1 MVGWLRI
8 AYRCARLVAAVG
20 GSRVTPST
28 VTLCGLLLSVGVP
41 VAAAFGGVAALAGAA
56 LVLLS
61 ALADSVD
68 GALAVI
74 TRRASRLGH
83 VLDSVAD
90 RLSEAAW
97 GFAVWLLGA
106 PAWLAIL
113 ITALGWLHEYIR
125 ARATLAGMRGIGA
138 VTVAE
143 RPTRVIMMASTLTVT
158 GVAGVAWPAL
168 VPASVTLSATIWALL
183 AEVGVIQLWYAV
195 RRALR

>member
-1 MVGWLRI
+1 V
-8 AYRCARLVAAVG
+8 
-20 GSRVTPST
+20 
-28 VTLCGLLLSVGVP
+28 LSLGVP
-41 VAAAFGGVAALAGAA
+41 LAAWIGGTAALSAGVA

-97 GFAVWLLGA
+97 GLAVWLLGA

-113 ITALGWLHEYIR
+113 ITGLGWLHEYVR
-125 ARATLAGMRGIGA
+125 ARATLAGMRDIGA
-138 VTVAE
+138 VTVCE
-143 RPTRVIMMASTLTVT
+143 RPTRVIMMAVTLTAT
-158 GVAGVAWPAL
+158 GVAGNVWPGLTETA
-168 VPASVTLSATIWALL
+168 VVGSATIWALV
-183 AEVGVIQLWYAV
+183 AEIGLFQLWQAV
-195 RRALR
+195 RRALGETVRTGGHRA

>member
-1 MVGWLRI
+1 
-8 AYRCARLVAAVG
+8 VATIG
-20 GSRVTPST
+20 GPRVTPSAI
-28 VTLCGLLLSVGVP
+28 TLCGLALSLGVP
-41 VAAAFGGVAALAGAA
+41 VAAGIGGTVPLVAGVA

-97 GFAVWLLGA
+97 GLAVWLLGA
-106 PAWLAIL
+106 PAVLAIM

-125 ARATLAGMRGIGA
+125 ARATLAGMRDIGA
-138 VTVAE
+138 VTVCE
-143 RPTRVIMMASTLTVT
+143 RPTRVIMMAITLA
-158 GVAGVAWPAL
+158 VAAVVDAAWL
-168 VPASVTLSATIWALL
+168 PASIWTGL
-183 AEVGVIQLWYAV
+183 AIVGLVQLCLAV
-195 RRALR
+195 RRSLR

>member
-1 MVGWLRI
+1 M
-8 AYRCARLVAAVG
+8 AAW
-20 GSRVTPST
+20 
-28 VTLCGLLLSVGVP
+28 
-41 VAAAFGGVAALAGAA
+41 FGGGAALAGVA

-97 GFAVWLLGA
+97 GLAVWLLGA

-113 ITALGWLHEYIR
+113 ITAMGWLHEYVR
-125 ARATLAGMRGIGA
+125 ARATLAGMRDIGA
-138 VTVAE
+138 VTMAE
-143 RPTRVIMMASTLTVT
+143 RPTRVIMVAVTLTAT
-158 GVAGVAWPAL
+158 GVADLAWPTRVA
-168 VPASVTLSATIWALL
+168 AAATLSATIWALL
-183 AEVGVIQLWYAV
+183 AVIGLLQLWLAV

>member
-1 MVGWLRI
+1 M
-8 AYRCARLVAAVG
+8 
-20 GSRVTPST
+20 
-28 VTLCGLLLSVGVP
+28 VTLCGLAVSLGVP
-41 VAAAFGGVAALAGAA
+41 VAAGVGGTVALAAGVA

-97 GFAVWLLGA
+97 GLAVWLLGA
-106 PAWLAIL
+106 PAALAIT
-113 ITALGWLHEYIR
+113 ITALGWLHEYVR
-125 ARATLAGMRGIGA
+125 ARATLAGMRDIGV
-138 VTVAE
+138 VTVCE
-143 RPTRVIMMASTLTVT
+143 RPTRVIMMATTLTVT
-158 GVAGVAWPAL
+158 GVVGVAWPAAALWIGLAL
-168 VPASVTLSATIWALL
+168 VGL
-183 AEVGVIQLWYAV
+183 IQLCLAV

>member
-1 MVGWLRI
+1 VWLRI
-8 AYRCARLVAAVG
+8 AYRCARLIALIG
-20 GSRVTPST
+20 GQRVTPSA
-28 VTLCGLLLSVGVP
+28 VTLCGLALSLGVP
-41 VAAAFGGVAALAGAA
+41 VAAGIGGIVALSTGVA

-97 GFAVWLLGA
+97 GLGVWLLGA
-106 PAWLAIL
+106 PAVLAVV
-113 ITALGWLHEYIR
+113 ITALSWLHEYVR
-125 ARATLAGMRGIGA
+125 ARATLAGMRDIGA

-143 RPTRVIMMASTLTVT
+143 RPTRVIMMAAALTVT
-158 GVAGVAWPAL
+158 GAVGVTWPAAAIWIGLAL
-168 VPASVTLSATIWALL
+168 VGLF
-183 AEVGVIQLWYAV
+183 QLCLAV
-195 RRALR
+195 RRSLR